1 MTFSV
6 STLCLAS
13 GAPLLFRIDSH
24 LLRGLGAALFTV
36 GSVFG
41 GFVMAATPAFADENI
56 LAVDNGEVR
65 CRASKADLTRISLK
79 DDRFVS
85 VSRVQTGVEGQDFSI
100 VHEPTRGDIYISV
113 PEAYSKP
120 NISFFG
126 TTQKGLVYKFDCQIG
141 GDSAVQV
148 FVGNADIEN
157 PSSKP
162 EVLAGSGSLQD
173 RAVGLVRA
181 MFEQRPV
188 TGFEIRDAARAP
200 VNVGDMKVQLL
211 TEYRSPTMTGKV
223 LRIENTSAS
232 PIALREELIAGD
244 GAIAV
249 TISNPNLAS
258 GQATAAYVVVPTG
271 R

>member
-36 GSVFG
+36 

-148 FVGNADIEN
+148 FVANADIEN
-157 PSSKP
+157 PSAKP
-162 EVLAGSGSLQD
+162 EVLTASGSLQD

-188 TGFEIRDAARAP
+188 NGFEIRDAARAP
-200 VNVGDMKVQLL
+200 VNVGDMKVQLIS
-211 TEYRSPTMTGKV
+211 EYRSPTMTGKV

-258 GQATAAYVVVPTG
+258 GQATAAYVVVPAG